1 MPVLGHSGLPG
12 PFAAQSGRAQLTSTR
27 TPGRVAE
34 LTEGEWLVLGCPL
47 VQGWP
52 EPQPIPPGL
61 PGRVAPTGGP
71 RRGCLLLPPG
81 RLLVKTNPAE
91 RGPGVG
97 EGRASARRNSISHHE
112 RARSQDRPREQR
124 AVGSRRQQEASS
136 AVAQPAAETVGLHPA
151 WVLKGARDPWGRP
164 TLPGVGGQRPP
175 TPREGAPAGAHR
187 PLLPPS
193 YPPGSLGRT
202 VMPPADSPRAGE
214 RLGSR
219 VRVRLS
225 ARGSEPF
232 AAGEDTASKRGA
244 APGAW
249 AQGGHRQGAGSWWEP
264 R

>member
-1 MPVLGHSGLPG
+1 MLGVSACPG
-12 PFAAQSGRAQLTSTR
+12 AQRPAGTLAAQSGRAQLTSTR
-27 TPGRVAE
+27 TPGRVVE

-124 AVGSRRQQEASS
+124 AVIVLTLQSCSVQMGCPTFLSNMKVTLSTPNWFGISQLR
-136 AVAQPAAETVGLHPA
+136 TFWHPFSK
-151 WVLKGARDPWGRP
+151 VMR
-164 TLPGVGGQRPP
+164 
-175 TPREGAPAGAHR
+175 
-187 PLLPPS
+187 S
-193 YPPGSLGRT
+193 YESL
-202 VMPPADSPRAGE
+202 
-214 RLGSR
+214 
-219 VRVRLS
+219 
-225 ARGSEPF
+225 
-232 AAGEDTASKRGA
+232 
-244 APGAW
+244 
-249 AQGGHRQGAGSWWEP
+249 
-264 R
+264 